1 MHISYVNAYG
11 LVCKCITKYFDS
23 SRWIS
28 IAVAD
33 LLGGTP
39 SPKIANFYV
48 NYQARIQDFFRGGGG
63 GLDFV
68 KKIPP

>member
-1 MHISYVNAYG
+1 MHILYVNAYG

-48 NYQARIQDFFRGGGG
+48 NIVRRGFRGGGG
-63 GLDFV
+63 VISATIF
-68 KKIPP
+68 KY